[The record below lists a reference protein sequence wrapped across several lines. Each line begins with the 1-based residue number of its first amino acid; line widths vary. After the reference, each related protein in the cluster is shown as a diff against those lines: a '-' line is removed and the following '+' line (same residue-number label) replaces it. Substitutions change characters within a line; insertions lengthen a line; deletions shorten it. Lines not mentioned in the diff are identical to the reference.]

1 MAGKFRD
8 SGGNLND
15 SVGLLMSILMC
26 YPGIC
31 TVRFLPDSNSLKLSY
46 LMKHGFDVAK
56 IDFIKGLL
64 LQSMV
69 FYAETTR
76 KRISPLELVFSTTG
90 ELGQLEILCGIE
102 DLTREEIN
110 MVNEIIVTHFQDL
123 LTFDVREP
131 LLEEDRVY
139 QEAYM
144 DNMLDSMR
152 DCAPQRYLIGFREEG
167 KVMVYNK

>member
-1 MAGKFRD
+1 MVVKYRD
-8 SGGNLND
+8 NGNIND
-15 SVGLLMSILMC
+15 SIGLLMSLLMC

-31 TVRFLPDSNSLKLSY
+31 TVRYLPDSNSLKLSY
-46 LMKHGFDVAK
+46 LMKNGFDEQK
-56 IDFIKGLL
+56 IHLIKSILVD
-64 LQSMV
+64 SMV

-76 KRISPLELVFSTTG
+76 KRISPLELVFSATG
-90 ELGQLEILCGIE
+90 DLGQLEILCGIE

-110 MVNEIIVTHFQDL
+110 MVNEIVVSHFQDL

-139 QEAYM
+139 QEAYI

-167 KVMVYNK
+167 RVMVYNK